1 MRHKILVVDDETM
14 ITELLSD
21 HLGDEGYEVY
31 TANGAGRAL
40 NGADG
45 KLLVSRGD
53 GHMGIGLPISRL
65 LCRKHGGK
73 LELSNTSEGACVNIV
88 LSV

>member
-21 HLGDEGYEVY
+21 HLGDEVY
-31 TANGAGRAL
+31 TANSAGRAL